1 MGAEAKDIEAVRE
14 EILRLLRQQME
25 ALDAPLGLTDARLS
39 ECYERQG
46 RVQELREKLQALS
59 NSSLEAKSERAEA
72 AHVPSHAAPLMPASL
87 DAARN
92 V

>member
-1 MGAEAKDIEAVRE
+1 MHSEPADVVAVRV

-25 ALDAPLGLTDARLS
+25 ALNSPLGLTDEKLR

-46 RVQELREKLQALS
+46 RVQELRDELQARLDPEQQNHPDAVPETELTS
-59 NSSLEAKSERAEA
+59 A
-72 AHVPSHAAPLMPASL
+72 AFSASAVTASAQ
-87 DAARN
+87 DS

>member
-1 MGAEAKDIEAVRE
+1 MHSEPADVVAVRV

-25 ALDAPLGLTDARLS
+25 ALNSPLGLTDEKLR

-46 RVQELREKLQALS
+46 RVQELRDKLQAML
-59 NSSLEAKSERAEA
+59 NSEQQNCRDAVRETELTSA
-72 AHVPSHAAPLMPASL
+72 AYSASAVTASAQ
-87 DAARN
+87 DS